1 MADAWAALLGAL
13 IGGGAAI
20 GGQLVS
26 ESYKRYRDRRGTAA
40 AIAGEVSAITKRAAM
55 GKTAEVFE
63 NLLRMAQRG
72 EKVTFPNLHRDPM
85 AFDPVYEKHL
95 DKIGLLDPDVVMSAA
110 AFYNY
115 LQGLRVFQA
124 SIADGTIPAAPNVM
138 KEMIDIWNAAAEE
151 GNRLLSDLQVIAAEP
166 YVRPLRL
173 LKSRTLTNFVV
184 KMKKARNIQ
193 E

>member
-1 MADAWAALLGAL
+1 MAEAWAALLGAL
-13 IGGGAAI
+13 IGGAAI

-26 ESYKRYRDRRGTAA
+26 ESYKRHRDRRSTAA

-55 GKTAEVFE
+55 GKTAEHYE
-63 NLLRMAQRG
+63 HLLRMAERG
-72 EKVTFPNLHRDPM
+72 EKLAFPKLHRDPV

-124 SIADGTIPAAPNVM
+124 AIADGTIPAAPNVI
-138 KEMIDIWNAAAEE
+138 KEMIDIWNAAA
-151 GNRLLSDLQVIAAEP
+151 
-166 YVRPLRL
+166 
-173 LKSRTLTNFVV
+173 
-184 KMKKARNIQ
+184 
-193 E
+193 